1 MHIPSRTVA
10 SVPRPP
16 APNADTNERKEKRT
30 IKTTYYI
37 ILYNNNVVF
46 MVLIVNQYYGVLSV
60 FMSLTT
66 RDVVQHKFYYSSMPL
81 RKSRQ
86 TFLIIFFHIIPM
98 IEGPLVCF
106 YRNMNLIF
114 IVHKL
119 NQDVSSLV
127 LKEYNLNI

>member
-1 MHIPSRTVA
+1 MI
-10 SVPRPP
+10 
-16 APNADTNERKEKRT
+16 
-30 IKTTYYI
+30 
-37 ILYNNNVVF
+37 
-46 MVLIVNQYYGVLSV
+46 LIVNQYYGVLSV
-60 FMSLTT
+60 FINRTT
-66 RDVVQHKFYYSSMPL
+66 RNVAQHKFYYSSMPL
-81 RKSRQ
+81 GKSRQ
-86 TFLIIFFHIIPM
+86 TFLIKFFHIIPM

>member
-1 MHIPSRTVA
+1 
-10 SVPRPP
+10 
-16 APNADTNERKEKRT
+16 
-30 IKTTYYI
+30 
-37 ILYNNNVVF
+37 
-46 MVLIVNQYYGVLSV
+46 MVLIANQYYGALSV

-81 RKSRQ
+81 GKSRQ
-86 TFLIIFFHIIPM
+86 TFLIIFFHNIPM
-98 IEGPLVCF
+98 IEGPLVCL
-106 YRNMNLIF
+106 YRDMNLFF